1 MTVIKS
7 IFLSFTIWV
16 LTALLNA
23 CLGGTWLSVFSNEF
37 SAWQLIFLQ
46 VFVCTLFFSVPGMF
60 IFWIVLLVNWEQE
73 RLFRVLLKTAF
84 VVSILSSVIL
94 YFLPVDVVDDQ
105 QFFLS
110 LCVVI
115 ASIASIM
122 IHHSTIKTISANKN

>member
-1 MTVIKS
+1 MTLFKS
-7 IFLSFTIWV
+7 ILLSFTVWV
-16 LTALLNA
+16 MAALFNA
-23 CLGGTWLSVFSNEF
+23 CLGGTWLSFFSNEF
-37 SAWQLIFLQ
+37 STWQVIVLQ
-46 VFVCTLFFSVPGMF
+46 VFVCTLFFSLPGMF